1 MSAVFAKHFPV
12 ALGATLAFLTA
23 TDIVRAQGEAPES
36 APPAST
42 AGAPAATSPTPPA
55 AEGAPGAAC
64 FPACR
69 EGFVCSESRCVS
81 LCNPPC
87 ASDQV
92 CVGGTH
98 CEYGP
103 PAPGDIKEPPPPRR
117 IPFEERTHSMIAF
130 HYGFPSDLELNDE
143 ATPTESVLGV
153 NLRSDVP
160 VAGYLLV
167 GPMLEFGS
175 YEPGYYFDLD
185 FYARAR
191 VPIDAKSVQFQIWA
205 GVPVG
210 LTFSFLSGDF
220 ARNLEG
226 FALGWNIGVLLGG
239 AVHFSR
245 QFGIF
250 TEGGWQQHL
259 MSHDRVG
266 GGSLSMALKP
276 WIWNVGFVFRD

>member
-1 MSAVFAKHFPV
+1 M
-12 ALGATLAFLTA
+12 
-23 TDIVRAQGEAPES
+23 
-36 APPAST
+36 
-42 AGAPAATSPTPPA
+42 
-55 AEGAPGAAC
+55 
-64 FPACR
+64 
-69 EGFVCSESRCVS
+69 CSESRCVS

-87 ASDQV
+87 PSDQV
-92 CVGGTH
+92 CVDGSR

-103 PAPGDIKEPPPPRR
+103 PAKGVHEPPPPRR
-117 IPFEERTHSMIAF
+117 IPFQERTHSMVAF
-130 HYGFPSDLELNDE
+130 HYGFPSDLELNDQ
-143 ATPTESVLGV
+143 TTSTESVLGV

-191 VPIDAKSVQFQIWA
+191 VPIDAKSLQLQIWA

-210 LTFSFLSGDF
+210 LTFSFLSGEF
-220 ARNLEG
+220 AQDLEG
-226 FALGWNIGVLLGG
+226 FSLGWNIGVLLGG

-250 TEGGWQQHL
+250 SEGGWQQHR
-259 MSHDRVG
+259 MTHDRVG
-266 GGSLSMALKP
+266 GGSLSIVLKP
-276 WIWNVGFVFRD
+276 WIWNIGFVFRD